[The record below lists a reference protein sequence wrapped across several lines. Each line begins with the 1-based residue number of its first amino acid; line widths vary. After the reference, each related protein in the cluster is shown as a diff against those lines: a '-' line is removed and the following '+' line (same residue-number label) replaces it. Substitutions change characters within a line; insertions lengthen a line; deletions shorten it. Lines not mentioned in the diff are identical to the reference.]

1 MKHRLRMAGMF
12 LLIHCSLL
20 TTQALA
26 LEVGDTAPSLSLP
39 SIFADQAP
47 IDLDALRGKTVYVD
61 FWASWCAPCLRSM
74 PAYNELYNR
83 LKGEDFEFVAINVD
97 NPIEDGLDFLIDE
110 PLDFLIPSD
119 PDGEAAELFGVIGMP
134 TSYLIDPEG
143 TIRLVHM
150 GFRDGEKIAWL
161 IAMVCLSWFAWVFYF
176 FLAPLKPRRDR
187 VHYDYL

>member
-1 MKHRLRMAGMF
+1 MKHRLRTAGLF

-20 TTQALA
+20 TTQVLA

-39 SIFADQAP
+39 SIFADQAA

-143 TIRLVHM
+143 IIRLVHM
-150 GFRDGEKIAWL
+150 GFRDGDMEEIEAAINEL
-161 IAMVCLSWFAWVFYF
+161 IA
-176 FLAPLKPRRDR
+176 D
-187 VHYDYL
+187 

>member
-1 MKHRLRMAGMF
+1 MKYRLRMTGVL
-12 LLIHCSLL
+12 LLISCSLL
-20 TTQALA
+20 GTQASA
-26 LEVGDTAPSLSLP
+26 LEVGDAAPSLTLP
-39 SIFADQAP
+39 SIFADQPA
-47 IDLDALRGKTVYVD
+47 IDLDSLRGKTIYVD

-83 LKGEDFEFVAINVD
+83 LKGDDFEFVAINVD

-143 TIRLVHM
+143 VVRLVHM
-150 GFRDGEKIAWL
+150 GFRDGDMEEIEAAINEL
-161 IAMVCLSWFAWVFYF
+161 IG
-176 FLAPLKPRRDR
+176 D
-187 VHYDYL
+187 

>member
-1 MKHRLRMAGMF
+1 MTHWLRNASLG
-12 LLIHCSLL
+12 LLAFSALL
-20 TTQALA
+20 SPLASA
-26 LEVGDTAPSLSLP
+26 LEVGDSAPSLTLP
-39 SIFADQAP
+39 SIYADQPA

-97 NPIEDGLDFLIDE
+97 NPIEDGLDFLIDQ

-143 TIRLVHM
+143 TVRLVHM
-150 GFRDGEKIAWL
+150 GFRDGDMEEIEAAIEEL
-161 IAMVCLSWFAWVFYF
+161 VGN
-176 FLAPLKPRRDR
+176 
-187 VHYDYL
+187 

>member
-1 MKHRLRMAGMF
+1 MKHRLRTAVLF

-39 SIFADQAP
+39 SIFADQAA

-150 GFRDGEKIAWL
+150 GFRDGDMEEIEAAISEL
-161 IAMVCLSWFAWVFYF
+161 IA
-176 FLAPLKPRRDR
+176 D
-187 VHYDYL
+187 

>member
-1 MKHRLRMAGMF
+1 MKHRLRTAGLF

-39 SIFADQAP
+39 SIFEDQAA

-150 GFRDGEKIAWL
+150 GFRDGDMEEIEAAISEL
-161 IAMVCLSWFAWVFYF
+161 IA
-176 FLAPLKPRRDR
+176 D
-187 VHYDYL
+187 

>member
-1 MKHRLRMAGMF
+1 MKHRLRTAGMF

-39 SIFADQAP
+39 SIFADQAV

-150 GFRDGEKIAWL
+150 GFRDGDMEEIEAAINEL
-161 IAMVCLSWFAWVFYF
+161 IA
-176 FLAPLKPRRDR
+176 D
-187 VHYDYL
+187 

>member
-1 MKHRLRMAGMF
+1 MKHRLRTAGLF

-39 SIFADQAP
+39 SIFADQAA

-150 GFRDGEKIAWL
+150 GFRDGDMEEIEAAINEL
-161 IAMVCLSWFAWVFYF
+161 NA
-176 FLAPLKPRRDR
+176 D
-187 VHYDYL
+187 

>member
-1 MKHRLRMAGMF
+1 MKHRLRTAGMF

-150 GFRDGEKIAWL
+150 GFRDGDMEEIEAAINEL
-161 IAMVCLSWFAWVFYF
+161 IA
-176 FLAPLKPRRDR
+176 D
-187 VHYDYL
+187 

>member
-1 MKHRLRMAGMF
+1 MKHRLRTAGMF

-39 SIFADQAP
+39 SIFADQAA

-97 NPIEDGLDFLIDE
+97 NPIEDGLDFLIDA

-119 PDGEAAELFGVIGMP
+119 PDGEAAERFGVIGMP

-150 GFRDGEKIAWL
+150 GFRDGDMEEIEAAINAL
-161 IAMVCLSWFAWVFYF
+161 IA
-176 FLAPLKPRRDR
+176 D
-187 VHYDYL
+187 

>member
-1 MKHRLRMAGMF
+1 
-12 LLIHCSLL
+12 
-20 TTQALA
+20 
-26 LEVGDTAPSLSLP
+26 
-39 SIFADQAP
+39 
-47 IDLDALRGKTVYVD
+47 
-61 FWASWCAPCLRSM
+61 M

-150 GFRDGEKIAWL
+150 GFRDGDMEEIEAAINEL
-161 IAMVCLSWFAWVFYF
+161 IA
-176 FLAPLKPRRDR
+176 D
-187 VHYDYL
+187 

>member
-1 MKHRLRMAGMF
+1 MKHRLRTAGMF

-39 SIFADQAP
+39 SIFADQAA

-74 PAYNELYNR
+74 PAYNELSNR

-150 GFRDGEKIAWL
+150 GFRDGDMEEIEAAIKEL
-161 IAMVCLSWFAWVFYF
+161 IA
-176 FLAPLKPRRDR
+176 D
-187 VHYDYL
+187 

>member
-1 MKHRLRMAGMF
+1 MIHRLRTAGMF

-39 SIFADQAP
+39 SIFADQAA

-150 GFRDGEKIAWL
+150 GFRDGDMEEIEAAINEL
-161 IAMVCLSWFAWVFYF
+161 IA
-176 FLAPLKPRRDR
+176 D
-187 VHYDYL
+187 